1 MNREMTMAE
10 QTILDYAQ
18 NQMNRAEARGAV
30 FPDEVKTQILEY
42 ASMLGDQSAVR
53 RLVRNLGNAV
63 MNQDEEELE
72 DLLYDAKKEVRNFP
86 DETIGM
92 AELQGY
98 GYTADDMYPL
108 RREEALHLHQV
119 GEKIYCLQE
128 DGSRGEYASREMI
141 LAHEGIYG
149 IEKTAWERVMNQEEE
164 IDDMFTYLL
173 PPMAVIDKEEALKLF
188 DAGETIYL
196 ITMYQNPIAAS
207 ERKEIERGAED
218 FQVEKDV
225 LERDRYLEAQMRHH
239 PQIGS
244 LKEAKFLLESENRFA
259 IYQID
264 DNSKGREYQF
274 MGMNFLERQGMK
286 AERSDYQMVYSGRW
300 YPSDTLEGLFERFN
314 MDRPYDFTGHSMS
327 VSDVV
332 VVHEEGALKAYF
344 VDSFSFRE
352 LPDFIDLEQLRQTER
367 VYQLEENEKGYRY
380 LEIHERE
387 EGFDYTFYDDS
398 YKDMDGG
405 VYDNSDIS
413 MDEAICDIVTDEK
426 VVPGE
431 FLEGYEEFQERVE
444 ESEKM
449 LLTSGITEPD
459 SRLNGQSMNS
469 IEQMVLAI
477 VEDEISEENLDAKVL
492 GIRVYGSR
500 TSDGIFREDSDVD
513 VVVSY
518 EGEIREDDFFQML
531 NESAHSVSGL
541 KLDINPIRPDKSG
554 TLEEFMERNKKYLD
568 EKVEEYKPLAKVEEL
583 EEANY
588 NMIDN
593 VLNNMPPKKEP
604 YLEYY
609 AAGCDEYHDMSV
621 YYRSENL
628 QEMVEKYREFLDDPE
643 KLYLGCGLGIIYR
656 EPNDS
661 LFDEAEVGIVER
673 KIVRGNQID
682 NIAFMAALPMV
693 HEAVEQI
700 RSAFPEMRYYP
711 PKDIR
716 DSLYPEQ
723 MTTEQLAAA
732 LNELVSDFDF
742 YDYQDNFNPEEDIVE
757 TMVMELRCGKAHT
770 FVPYLKDIVDEECGE
785 SLRAEV
791 LLEKLKAY
799 TPDIPEKMEP
809 VVEVKF
815 CEKSELTSP
824 KYQKLGELDKMVSE
838 LDAELSSRIN
848 EKTGM
853 PEQMYQM
860 YFTIYYADEDKIKN
874 IQGKINIGDGTG
886 GMIGHLKVQNEIRLT
901 DDTSLAYQQSKGEES
916 FQAYMSD
923 LTDMQEY
930 VLPYLQTFCSLT
942 EKVPEREESTPA
954 VTENKGK
961 PAPDVSTKSAVK
973 PKVKGMEE
981 KQEKKPIHERLKINK
996 ELIAKQRG
1004 KDSKAKG
1011 VEIS

>member
-1 MNREMTMAE
+1 
-10 QTILDYAQ
+10 
-18 NQMNRAEARGAV
+18 
-30 FPDEVKTQILEY
+30 
-42 ASMLGDQSAVR
+42 
-53 RLVRNLGNAV
+53 
-63 MNQDEEELE
+63 
-72 DLLYDAKKEVRNFP
+72 
-86 DETIGM
+86 
-92 AELQGY
+92 
-98 GYTADDMYPL
+98 
-108 RREEALHLHQV
+108 
-119 GEKIYCLQE
+119 
-128 DGSRGEYASREMI
+128 MI

-149 IEKTAWERVMNQEEE
+149 IEKTAWERVLNQEEE
-164 IDDMFTYLL
+164 IDDMFADLL

-225 LERDRYLEAQMRHH
+225 LERDRYLEAQRRHH

-286 AERSDYQMVYSGRW
+286 AEKSDYQMVYSGRW
-300 YPSDTLEGLFERFN
+300 YLSDTLEGLFERFN

-387 EGFDYTFYDDS
+387 EGFDYTFYDGS

-413 MDEAICDIVTDEK
+413 MDEAICDIMTDEK

-431 FLEGYEEFQERVE
+431 LLADYEEFQERVE
-444 ESEKM
+444 S
-449 LLTSGITEPD
+449 
-459 SRLNGQSMNS
+459 
-469 IEQMVLAI
+469 
-477 VEDEISEENLDAKVL
+477 
-492 GIRVYGSR
+492 
-500 TSDGIFREDSDVD
+500 
-513 VVVSY
+513 
-518 EGEIREDDFFQML
+518 
-531 NESAHSVSGL
+531 
-541 KLDINPIRPDKSG
+541 
-554 TLEEFMERNKKYLD
+554 
-568 EKVEEYKPLAKVEEL
+568 YKPLAKVEEL

-621 YYRSENL
+621 YFRSEDL

-656 EPNDS
+656 DPNDS
-661 LFDEAEVGIVER
+661 LFDETEVGIVER
-673 KIVRGNQID
+673 KTVRGNQID
-682 NIAFMAALPMV
+682 NVAFMAALPMV

-757 TMVMELRCGKAHT
+757 TMAMELRCGKAHT
-770 FVPYLKDIVDEECGE
+770 FIPYLKDIVDEECGE

-838 LDAELSSRIN
+838 LDAELSSKIN

-853 PEQMYQM
+853 PEQTYQM

-886 GMIGHLKVQNEIRLT
+886 GMIGHLKTQNEIRLT

-923 LTDMQEY
+923 LTDMQEH

-942 EKVPEREESTPA
+942 EKAPERKESTPA

-961 PAPDVSTKSAVK
+961 TAPDVAVK
-973 PKVKGMEE
+973 SVAKPNIKGMEE
-981 KQEKKPIHERLKINK
+981 KQEKKSIHERLKINK
-996 ELIAKQRG
+996 ELIAAQQG

-1011 VEIS
+1011 VEAGIDNLNRS